1 MRIII
6 FCFLIFASST
16 CFSAERTDKIRVL
29 MEAQGLVQMFEQQ
42 IEAGRV
48 EARQQSKQ
56 VLDQFMV
63 QLKPPKEFDARFRAA
78 FEEYLKSLE
87 VPWIAQDIVD
97 VWATVYGD
105 RFTDQEL
112 DDLVAYY
119 TSPLGKK
126 DVMVTQAALPEL
138 INRLSVLSK
147 PLLERATKDFIQ
159 RLQLIANEC
168 KCKK

>member
-1 MRIII
+1 MRTII
-6 FCFLIFASST
+6 FCFLILTSSA
-16 CFSAERTDKIRVL
+16 CFSADRTDKVRVL

-42 IEAGRV
+42 IDAGKV
-48 EARQQSKQ
+48 EGRQQAKQ

-63 QLKPPKEFDARFRAA
+63 QLKPTKEFDARFRSA

-87 VPWIAQDIVD
+87 VPWTAQDIVG
-97 VWATVYGD
+97 VWAKVYGE

-119 TSPLGKK
+119 TSALGKK
-126 DVMVTQAALPEL
+126 DVMATQASLPEL
-138 INRLSVLSK
+138 TNHFYALSK